1 MTNFPQLEDRATPPP
16 STVVRVPRADDS
28 APLPFHSPARGG
40 IAVPLIALFLEQ
52 YVQLRYGFVAAVGLA
67 LLTIGV
73 KAENATCAG
82 IGGILLITPAIS
94 AGS

>member
-1 MTNFPQLEDRATPPP
+1 M
-16 STVVRVPRADDS
+16 
-28 APLPFHSPARGG
+28 
-40 IAVPLIALFLEQ
+40 PLIALFLEQ

-82 IGGILLITPAIS
+82 IGGILLVTPAIS
-94 AGS
+94 AGN